1 MLDMDMLKALADEIS
16 IVAVMMR
23 GGEFAV
29 CVSSG
34 DATGE
39 DVKKFTEFLAESVD
53 RSRTALRCQTNGE
66 KDE

>member
-39 DVKKFTEFLAESVD
+39 DVKKFTEF
-53 RSRTALRCQTNGE
+53 
-66 KDE
+66 